1 MTNELVVFDFEN
13 LPVRIVKQ
21 GEEPWFVLADVCAV
35 LGVENPRN
43 VAARLDEDEKD
54 VRLMDTLG
62 GPQKVT
68 VANDPGEAD
77 RSTY

>member
-1 MTNELVVFDFEN
+1 MTSELVAFDFEN
-13 LPVRIVKQ
+13 LPIRIVKR

-54 VRLMDTLG
+54 VHTIDTLG
-62 GPQKVT
+62 GMQKVT
-68 VANDPGEAD
+68 AVNEPGWLA
-77 RSTY
+77 